1 MRIVK
6 RCISSPIFFAMI
18 KKLVLLSYQRQ
29 PWSLRRVGV
38 VQLVSWL
45 IQGTLT
51 KVSGGVG
58 WLAGIS
64 ILDQLARSKYF
75 HGSLQEDFGDF
86 LKNKTFVLQ
95 GGIPSLRTNRATHLP
110 KGPYWEKYISE
121 FSIVGSYK
129 ACWPKREP
137 GEGWMTLWACGPVV
151 SCLCACYIAKR
162 ITLKESS

>member
-1 MRIVK
+1 MLAISSGVESIPRPQSPPSSLEAPWISKISKISAIHHEIVK
-6 RCISSPIFFAMI
+6 QCRSSPIFFAII

-29 PWSLRRVGV
+29 PWSFRRVGV

-95 GGIPSLRTNRATHLP
+95 GGIPSLRTNHCLATHLP

-121 FSIVGSYK
+121 FSMVGK
-129 ACWPKREP
+129 
-137 GEGWMTLWACGPVV
+137 L
-151 SCLCACYIAKR
+151 
-162 ITLKESS
+162 